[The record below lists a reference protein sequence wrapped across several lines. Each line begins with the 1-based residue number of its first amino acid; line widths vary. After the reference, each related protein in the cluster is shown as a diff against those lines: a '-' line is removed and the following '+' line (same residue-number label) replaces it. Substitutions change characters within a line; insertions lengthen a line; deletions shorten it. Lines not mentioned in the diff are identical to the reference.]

1 VWLTAALYAL
11 IFSHVLWGLRA
22 PLHRSLVILQESRK
36 ELVDDIEELKAKI
49 SGSK

>member
-1 VWLTAALYAL
+1 VWLTAARYAL
-11 IFSHVLWGLRA
+11 IPLRPGLRA
-22 PLHRSLVILQESRK
+22 PLHRSPVILQESRK

>member
-1 VWLTAALYAL
+1 VWLTAALACAL
-11 IFSHVLWGLRA
+11 IFSHAVA
-22 PLHRSLVILQESRK
+22 DPLLRSLVILQESRK